1 MINYKQNLA
10 LFFSTII
17 IIVGWGIWWLLKSVL
32 TTSWF
37 DWYPSI
43 PLFFYI
49 LGMLFIYI
57 LTKTKKDDPRKL
69 ANLYMLLKFTKIA
82 FSLIFAGMYLL
93 FVKDHVRD
101 FSVVFVA
108 FYLLYLGLETYIF
121 YRTEKEIKKSVVDE
135 KLT

>member
-1 MINYKQNLA
+1 
-10 LFFSTII
+10 
-17 IIVGWGIWWLLKSVL
+17 
-32 TTSWF
+32 
-37 DWYPSI
+37 
-43 PLFFYI
+43 
-49 LGMLFIYI
+49 MLFIYI